1 MSARRV
7 AGIALA
13 GAVVAAVVLPAR
25 ASAGAA
31 PGTTRSQGAST
42 TYPLQIT
49 TVPRLAGVRFQ
60 LGSTTFSAGRNGVAR
75 ILAGPGSY
83 RLRVVDQA
91 IDGRHV
97 RSRFSRW
104 GDNSFTPARTV
115 DIHGPTRLE
124 VGFEQSVRVSFAFVD
139 LQGRPVP
146 EQRVTRVT
154 LSSTIGSR
162 ESFTPRSARWLL
174 AGRVTRRF
182 TGLDQTK
189 IQYSVERA
197 VVEGADVVNRAQQ
210 RFVPSE
216 KTHIRLRLLLFS
228 ARLSAHDLLFGFR
241 VGSRLDLVY
250 PDGHRTSYTL
260 KGSPVDLGAL
270 PRGTYGIAIHALG
283 YSPAVPLALSK
294 NQALDLRVVSYLDVV
309 VLLLVGLILTIVL
322 IVARRPHLRLR
333 LVELVR
339 PHRRRDAALAAV
351 GVVGL
356 LLGVL
361 ALAHATGRPSPVAY
375 AKVLGTLGA
384 TGAVAFAVGLARR
397 PWLPVFR
404 NLPFPAVF
412 ARLFAARLRVVPKKE
427 GAG

>member
-1 MSARRV
+1 MSVRGV
-7 AGIALA
+7 AGSVLA
-13 GAVVAAVVLPAR
+13 GAALAAVALPAQ
-25 ASAGAA
+25 ASAGTV
-31 PGTTRSQGAST
+31 PGTTQAQGASS
-42 TYPLQIT
+42 TYPLRIT
-49 TVPRLAGVRFQ
+49 TVPRLAGVRFE
-60 LGSTTFSAGRNGVAR
+60 LGGRIFSTGRNGIAQ

-83 RLRVVDQA
+83 RLRVLDQA
-91 IDGRHV
+91 IDGRKV

-104 GDNSFTPARTV
+104 GDNTFTPARTV
-115 DIHGPTRLE
+115 EIHGPTVLE

-228 ARLSAHDLLFGFR
+228 ARLTAHDLLFGFR
-241 VGSRLDLVY
+241 VGSRLELVY

-260 KGSPVDLGAL
+260 KGRPIDLRAL
-270 PRGTYGIAIHALG
+270 PRGTYGIALHALG

-294 NQALDLRVVSYLDVV
+294 NQVLDLRVVSYLDVV
-309 VLLLVGLILTIVL
+309 VLLLVGLILTMVL

-339 PHRRRDAALAAV
+339 PNRRRDAALALAAIA
-351 GVVGL
+351 GLVVA
-356 LLGVL
+356 VL

-384 TGAVAFAVGLARR
+384 AGAAAVAVGFARR
-397 PWLPVFR
+397 PSL
-404 NLPFPAVF
+404 PAVF
-412 ARLFAARLRVVPKKE
+412 ARLLFAVRLRFVPKKE